1 MSEYMCNKIVEEYL
15 ENAYIK
21 SNFNINNKTNDE
33 IDIWWNYAFLPNV
46 VRNDT
51 QYDYEYN
58 ISDFY
63 DADEFWELAPKEL
76 LVNHYC
82 NAYFSIAEFEKMDN
96 SHLQNCYAEIYA
108 YNNSDYLKDK
118 IVFRINNWRLFTD

>member
-1 MSEYMCNKIVEEYL
+1 MCNKIVEEYL

-21 SNFNINNKTNDE
+21 SNFNIRNKTNDE
-33 IDIWWNYAFLPNV
+33 IDIWWNYTFLPNV
-46 VRNDT
+46 VRNDS

-58 ISDFY
+58 ITDFY
-63 DADEFWELAPKEL
+63 DPDEFWKLSPKEL

-82 NAYFSIAEFEKMDN
+82 NNYFSIAEFEKLDN

>member
-1 MSEYMCNKIVEEYL
+1 MTEYMCNKIVEEYL

-21 SNFNINNKTNDE
+21 SNFNIRNKTNDE
-33 IDIWWNYAFLPNV
+33 IDIWWNYTFLPNV
-46 VRNDT
+46 VRNDS

-58 ISDFY
+58 ITDFY
-63 DADEFWELAPKEL
+63 DPDEFWKLSPKEL

-82 NAYFSIAEFEKMDN
+82 NNYFSIAEFEKLDN

>member
-1 MSEYMCNKIVEEYL
+1 MCNKIVEEYL

-21 SNFNINNKTNDE
+21 SNFNIHNKTNDE
-33 IDIWWNYAFLPNV
+33 IDIWWNYSFLPNV

-63 DADEFWELAPKEL
+63 DPDEFWKLASKEL
-76 LVNHYC
+76 LVNYYC
-82 NAYFSIAEFEKMDN
+82 NDYFSIAEFEKLDN